1 MQKQYED
8 LLEEARKLLGG
19 ECDFIANQA
28 NLAALL
34 YCRIPYV
41 NWVGFYR
48 VVGEELLLGPFQGK
62 PACARIPFGKGVCGK
77 AVKARKTLI
86 VPDVHLFEGYIA
98 CDPETESEIVV
109 PLVEGERVI
118 GVLDV
123 DSPLRDRFTEE
134 DKIGLEALVSYL
146 VEVSDTGFVER
157 D

>member
-1 MQKQYED
+1 MCIRD
-8 LLEEARKLLGG
+8 R
-19 ECDFIANQA
+19 
-28 NLAALL
+28 
-34 YCRIPYV
+34 
-41 NWVGFYR
+41 
-48 VVGEELLLGPFQGK
+48 
-62 PACARIPFGKGVCGK
+62 
-77 AVKARKTLI
+77 
-86 VPDVHLFEGYIA
+86 
-98 CDPETESEIVV
+98 IVV